1 MSTLQ
6 PTFIDTLNTLVAV
19 LTPLVPGVT
28 ITATV
33 QDIDNPILPSITLF
47 PMALRDKRIG
57 AGSRGQMD
65 GAPES
70 EQDIY
75 GFVYLHAPAQIAR
88 ETKQQAILDMYQT
101 LVAFRAAFAKQSVY
115 LLADPANHNEARVMS
130 CGDLVDA
137 HFDPRGPYIN
147 YLDQLFIGCY
157 GRVSCRQI
165 YADVIYDV

>member
-1 MSTLQ
+1 MST
-6 PTFIDTLNTLVAV
+6 PTFVDTLNTLVAA

-33 QDIDNPILPSITLF
+33 QEIANPILPSITLF

-65 GAPES
+65 GSPET

-75 GFVYLHAPAQIAR
+75 GFVYLHAPSQLTG

-101 LVAFRAAFAKQSVY
+101 LVAFRAAFARQSVY
-115 LLADPANHNEARVMS
+115 LLTDPANHNTPRVMS

-137 HFDPRGPYIN
+137 HFDPMGPYIT
-147 YLDQLFIGCY
+147 YLKQMFIGCY

-165 YADVIYDV
+165 YTDVIYDV